1 MKISEITAL
10 LDKEFPPEAAE
21 AWDNIGLLIGRADK
35 EVKRALLTLDVTP
48 FVVEEAIKADVQL
61 IVSHHPLMFNGVKK
75 ITSGSMEGRILLA
88 LAESKIAVYAAHT
101 NMDSAKRGLN
111 AELAKLFGLQRA
123 VPVEPNAV
131 SGAGLGRIGDLKTPV
146 TAREFAESAKEI
158 LHTTVRLSGN
168 PQKLVKRAAVGSG
181 ASDDIIPRAVGMGAD
196 LVLTGDCKYHR
207 NQEYVG
213 MGAVVVDAGHYPT
226 EIIAI
231 DIFERVLKDCNVEL
245 IKSKN
250 KDIFEYI

>member
-1 MKISEITAL
+1 MKIAEITAL

-21 AWDNIGLLIGRADK
+21 AWDNIGLLVGREDK
-35 EVKRALLTLDVTP
+35 EARRVLLTLDVTP
-48 FVVEEAIKADVQL
+48 FVVEEAVRAGVQL
-61 IVSHHPLMFNGVKK
+61 IVSHHPMMFNGVKK
-75 ITSGSMEGRILLA
+75 ITSDSMEGRMLLA
-88 LAESKIAVYAAHT
+88 LTENKIAVYAAHT

-111 AELAKLFGLQRA
+111 YELARLFGLQKA

-146 TAREFAESAKEI
+146 SAREFAELAKKI
-158 LHTTVRLSGN
+158 LHTAVRLSGN

-181 ASDDIIPRAVGMGAD
+181 ASDDIIPRAVSMGAD

-226 EIIAI
+226 EIIAM
-231 DIFERVLKDCNVEL
+231 DVFERTLAGCNIEL